1 VVATAAVAAAVPPAL
16 ITALL
21 DRHAAGDWGDLSE
34 DDKAANNEAARSGD
48 GRLFSSYLTP
58 EHGKLWVI
66 TDDTRGEGEGP
77 ITTVLFPIEA
87 ADLIKLSPHPLQQRG
102 AGLGAVVYLQQL
114 PGSGLGF
121 LHPGDQIGR
130 VEGELAVVGV
140 GAALLVDP
148 AVGAEL
154 IADLAPEGDFVVEAQ
169 RKTLVLVSP
178 SAAARASRRS
188 LT

>member
-1 VVATAAVAAAVPPAL
+1 MLHNLGRVVATAAVAAAVPTAL

-66 TDDTRGEGEGP
+66 TDGIRGEGDGP

-87 ADLIKLSPHPLQQRG
+87 ADLIKLSPHPL
-102 AGLGAVVYLQQL
+102 
-114 PGSGLGF
+114 
-121 LHPGDQIGR
+121 
-130 VEGELAVVGV
+130 
-140 GAALLVDP
+140 
-148 AVGAEL
+148 
-154 IADLAPEGDFVVEAQ
+154 
-169 RKTLVLVSP
+169 
-178 SAAARASRRS
+178 
-188 LT
+188 